1 MNVSRIL
8 VVLIADHL
16 YALLW
21 LKHTGGTLLK
31 LPLLFC
37 DFSCFFAKILDFG
50 RHFGRP
56 LASGGVPK
64 LPFPGKVPKK
74 TKKNVIQEPLLKKY
88 EILME
93 NQCEN
98 ERAGRVKTSVSLDTS
113 FKI

>member
-1 MNVSRIL
+1 MYAALNFL
-8 VVLIADHL
+8 DIA
-16 YALLW
+16 
-21 LKHTGGTLLK
+21 
-31 LPLLFC
+31 
-37 DFSCFFAKILDFG
+37 AKILDFG

-56 LASGGVPK
+56 LAPGGVPK
-64 LPFPGKVPKK
+64 PHLSGKFLEKTRKNEVLEPF
-74 TKKNVIQEPLLKKY
+74 LKKH